1 MGDFPNLNAAVSP
14 DLNMF
19 KEDPTWKKPLN
30 KLAGCESL
38 VVIGAS
44 NSGKSTFCS
53 YILNKMANEGITE
66 AYYLEADCG
75 QPNFSIL
82 PG

>member
-1 MGDFPNLNAAVSP
+1 MNTAVSP

-30 KLAGCESL
+30 KLSASDNL

-44 NSGKSTFCS
+44 NSGKSTFCN
-53 YILNKMANEGITE
+53 YILNKMANEGINE
-66 AYYLEADCG
+66 AYYIEADCG
-75 QPNFSIL
+75 
-82 PG
+82 

>member
-1 MGDFPNLNAAVSP
+1 MVKSDTRCLADFPNMNTAVSP

-30 KLAGCESL
+30 KLASCDNL

-44 NSGKSTFCS
+44 NSGKSTFCN
-53 YILNKMANEGITE
+53 YILNKMANEGIT
-66 AYYLEADCG
+66 
-75 QPNFSIL
+75 
-82 PG
+82 